1 MFGYIKFASAVPAVS
16 VGNVSFNC
24 AEIKKQISQAKKNNA
39 DLIVFPELCITGA
52 TCADLFFQQTL
63 LKDSLK
69 ALREI
74 TVHTEKENAAVV
86 VSAPLFIKNGLFNCA
101 FMISKGT
108 VYGIQVKTF
117 IPNYGEFY
125 EKRWFSSVESLTVDS
140 IFASELGFDEEY
152 EIPIGNNLIFE
163 LNGDVNV
170 ALEICEDMWAPVS
183 VGTLHAIGGAEII
196 INVSAASESVGKRNT
211 RKKLVSSLSAKL
223 LCGYVYTSAGESE
236 STTDS
241 AFPGHSIICEEGKV
255 VAENNKQF
263 EEDYIIYGEIDIEKI
278 RADRT
283 KVKTF
288 ADTKA
293 LLGENLE
300 PEYVFVETDEFKG
313 SGETSSV
320 KKYPFIPSDESAWEE
335 IFAIQVAGLKKRWK
349 TIGGKAVI
357 GVSGGLDSTVA
368 LLVAC
373 SCAKALN
380 KPMTDVV
387 GITMPAFGT
396 SGRTYNN
403 ALELMKK
410 LGIEYKEINVKE
422 ACLKHFEDIG
432 HDENVYDLTYE
443 NAQARERT
451 QVLMDYA
458 GKIGGFVVGTGDLSE
473 LALGWCTYNGDHM
486 SMYGVNGSVSKTLLR
501 WVLEKIAE
509 NNVFEGCSEI
519 LKDVADTPIRPEL
532 LPPDKSGKIAQK
544 TESLVGPYALSDF
557 YLYYV
562 LKYGFMPEKIYHLAK
577 LAFKDEY
584 SEEEIYKW
592 LENFYKRFFTQ
603 QFKRSCMPDGVKI
616 GSIGVSPRGD
626 LKMPSDASYNIWIKN
641 LKEINK

>member
-1 MFGYIKFASAVPAVS
+1 MFGYMKIAAAVPTVS
-16 VGNVSFNC
+16 VANVSFNC
-24 AEIKKQISQAKKNNA
+24 KEIKKQITEANKQGA
-39 DLIVFPELCITGA
+39 DLVVFPELCVTGA
-52 TCADLFFQQTL
+52 TCGDLFLQKTL
-63 LKDSLK
+63 LKESLK
-69 ALREI
+69 AVREI
-74 TVHTEKENAAVV
+74 TAHTEKENTAVV

-108 VYGIQVKTF
+108 IYGIQVKTF
-117 IPNYGEFY
+117 LPNYGEFC
-125 EKRWFSSVESLTVDS
+125 EKRWFSSVECLTVDS
-140 IFASELGFDEEY
+140 LFASELGFEEEY

-170 ALEICEDMWAPVS
+170 ALEICEDMWAPVT
-183 VGTLHAIGGAEII
+183 VGTLHAINGAEVI
-196 INVSAASESVGKRNT
+196 INISAASEWAGKRKV
-211 RKKLVSSLSAKL
+211 RKNVVSNLSSKL
-223 LCGYVYTSAGESE
+223 LAGYVYVSAGESE
-236 STTDS
+236 STTDG
-241 AFPGHSIICEEGKV
+241 AFPGHSIICENGKT

-263 EEDYIIYGEIDIEKI
+263 DEDYILYGEIDIEKI

-283 KVKTF
+283 KMKTF

-293 LLGENLE
+293 LLGEPLE
-300 PEYVFVETDEFKG
+300 PEYVYVETDEFKG
-313 SGETSSV
+313 NGETALI
-320 KKYPFIPSDESAWEE
+320 KKYPFIPSDADVWQE

-396 SGRTYNN
+396 SDRTYNN
-403 ALELMKK
+403 AVELMKK
-410 LGIEYKEINVKE
+410 LGIEYSEINVKD

-432 HDENVYDLTYE
+432 HDKNTFDLTYE

-486 SMYGVNGSVSKTLLR
+486 SMYGVNGSVPKTLLR
-501 WVLEKIAE
+501 WMLEKIAE
-509 NNVFEGCSEI
+509 NDIFEGCSEI
-519 LKDVADTPIRPEL
+519 LKDVADTPISPEL

-557 YLYYV
+557 YLYYM

-584 SEEEIYKW
+584 SDEEIYKW

-603 QFKRSCMPDGVKI
+603 QFKRSCMPDGIKT
-616 GSIGVSPRGD
+616 GSIGISPRGD
-626 LKMPSDASYNIWIKN
+626 LKMPSDASYNIWLEN